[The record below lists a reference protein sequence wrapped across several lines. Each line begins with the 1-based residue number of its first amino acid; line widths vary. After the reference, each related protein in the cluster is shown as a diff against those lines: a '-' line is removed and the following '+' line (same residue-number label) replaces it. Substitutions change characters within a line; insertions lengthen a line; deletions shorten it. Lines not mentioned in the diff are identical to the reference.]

1 MHKDEFTRGSI
12 THHAS
17 WPNYSYGLVYTAA
30 AAATI
35 ARREGSDTSAVAV
48 AAAVAAVAAAVAA
61 VAAAAAALH
70 VVFNP
75 HKNNTLFSNK
85 TASPL
90 PA

>member
-30 AAATI
+30 AAAAATI
-35 ARREGSDTSAVAV
+35 ARREGSDTSAV
-48 AAAVAAVAAAVAA
+48 AVAAAVAA

>member
-30 AAATI
+30 AAAAEAAAATI
-35 ARREGSDTSAVAV
+35 ARRLGSDTSA
-48 AAAVAAVAAAVAA
+48 AAVAGE
-61 VAAAAAALH
+61 AAAALH

>member
-30 AAATI
+30 AATI
-35 ARREGSDTSAVAV
+35 ARRVGSDTSAAA
-48 AAAVAAVAAAVAA
+48 AAAV
-61 VAAAAAALH
+61 AAAAALH

>member
-30 AAATI
+30 ATI
-35 ARREGSDTSAVAV
+35 ARRVGSDTSAAA
-48 AAAVAAVAAAVAA
+48 AAAV
-61 VAAAAAALH
+61 AAAALH

>member
-35 ARREGSDTSAVAV
+35 ARRVGSDTSA
-48 AAAVAAVAAAVAA
+48 AA